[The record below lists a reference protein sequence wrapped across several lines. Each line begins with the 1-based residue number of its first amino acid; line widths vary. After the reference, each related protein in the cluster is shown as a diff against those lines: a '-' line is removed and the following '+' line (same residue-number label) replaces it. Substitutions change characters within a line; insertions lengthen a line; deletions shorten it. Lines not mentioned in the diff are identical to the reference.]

1 MPEKDQQLNTNK
13 LDQSVQRFFG
23 KLKSAIIDN
32 ELDLEM
38 IFQHFDQN
46 KNNYLDL
53 DEFAKFV
60 KVIYFKANDVDIK
73 DAFASLD
80 ANNDNKIEINEFLKL
95 VE

>member
-1 MPEKDQQLNTNK
+1 
-13 LDQSVQRFFG
+13 
-23 KLKSAIIDN
+23 
-32 ELDLEM
+32 
-38 IFQHFDQN
+38 
-46 KNNYLDL
+46 LDL